1 MTSKKKTTKKKAV
14 TKVEPKVTALSREQ
28 KLAIIEE
35 AITRVPLS
43 QSADHYFG
51 TKSWPTF
58 TRPATTWELMQF
70 AEWWTRQGL
79 DEVMQFAEVRTATD
93 YVWLLRWNY
102 STGQPAGELQ
112 IEHGTAVETPSWCKF
127 GMRQFG
133 GTAYNLIDYPDTF
146 EAIWEALKCLRDWRQ
161 VLSGIPDNPTDNPTN
176 KKKRRPFVR
185 CLEHEDEEIRILAA
199 ALNGRPKSKS
209 RPAITKEVLAKL
221 RGDKIAITTKDA
233 NTILDRM
240 DRYELRHREKK

>member
-1 MTSKKKTTKKKAV
+1 MTSKKKTTKKKAA
-14 TKVEPKVTALSREQ
+14 TKARPKASALSREQ
-28 KLAIIEE
+28 KLAVIEE

-58 TRPATTWELMQF
+58 FRPATTWELMQF

-161 VLSGIPDNPTDNPTN
+161 VLSASPDKTTN
-176 KKKRRPFVR
+176 STTKEKKRRPFVR
-185 CLEHEDEEIRILAA
+185 CLEHHNEETKLLAA
-199 ALNGRPKSKS
+199 ALNGRPLGKS
-209 RPAITKEVLAKL
+209 RLEFTKEFMAAHRKV
-221 RGDKIAITTKDA
+221 KITSKQARSIL
-233 NTILDRM
+233 NTM
-240 DRYELRHREKK
+240 DRHEQREKK

>member
-1 MTSKKKTTKKKAV
+1 MTSKKKTTKKKAA
-14 TKVEPKVTALSREQ
+14 TKARPKASALSREQ
-28 KLAIIEE
+28 KLAVIEE

-58 TRPATTWELMQF
+58 FRPATTWELMQF
-70 AEWWTRQGL
+70 AEWWSRQGL

-146 EAIWEALKCLRDWRQ
+146 EAIWEALKCLRDWRRM
-161 VLSGIPDNPTDNPTN
+161 LSASGNDSTFYSTN
-176 KKKRRPFVR
+176 EKKGRPYVW
-185 CLEHEDEEIRILAA
+185 CLTHKDEELKLLAA
-199 ALNGRPKSKS
+199 ALNGRPSGKT
-209 RPAITKEVLAKL
+209 RLEITKSFLAK
-221 RGDKIAITTKDA
+221 RRETTSITSKQA
-233 NTILDRM
+233 EAALKRLDQ
-240 DRYELRHREKK
+240 YEWRRSNEK